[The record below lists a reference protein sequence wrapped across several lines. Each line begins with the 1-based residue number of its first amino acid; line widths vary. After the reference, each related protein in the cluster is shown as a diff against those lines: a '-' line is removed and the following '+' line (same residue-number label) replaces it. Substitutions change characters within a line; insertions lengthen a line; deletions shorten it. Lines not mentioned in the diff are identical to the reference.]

1 MSDTK
6 SQNPAVAVSGLR
18 IARVYAEALLN
29 AATKLGQ
36 IGDVLAE
43 LDSLVDDVFAADPQ
57 LETLF
62 SGAAVGRKVRR
73 DAHQEGFFGRAS
85 EAFLSFLR
93 SQRSRPARFDP
104 LHSRRGPR
112 DRRRT
117 QEPPARAGA
126 VGRDVARRRARVRWL
141 DQIRS
146 VFQMEPVLDLRVQ
159 PELLGGLKVRIR
171 DVQVDATVRSY
182 LDNMNQQIL
191 ARSSHE
197 IQSRRDRFRSANG
210 N

>member
-36 IGDVLAE
+36 IGDALAE

-62 SGAAVGRKVRR
+62 SGAAVGRNVRR
-73 DAHQEGFFGRAS
+73 DAIEKAFVGRAS
-85 EAFLSFLR
+85 EVFVSFLHALNDHDRLDLIR
-93 SQRSRPARFDP
+93 SIRVVAHEIDDERKNRLRVLVQSAVTLPEGV
-104 LHSRRGPR
+104 RG
-112 DRRRT
+112 
-117 QEPPARAGA
+117 AL
-126 VGRDVARRRARVRWL
+126 V